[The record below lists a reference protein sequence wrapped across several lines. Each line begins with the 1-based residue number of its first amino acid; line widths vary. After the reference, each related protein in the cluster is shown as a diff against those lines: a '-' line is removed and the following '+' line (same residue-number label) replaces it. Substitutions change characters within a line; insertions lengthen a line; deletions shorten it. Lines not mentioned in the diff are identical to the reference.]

1 MSQLNIK
8 LEIILTQF
16 VDYVNCIRKY
26 LETHEKID
34 DVCFYLTCLPC
45 SKHKGAKVNML
56 LESKRDELF
65 RANTFIEVFII
76 LQNFTSYLNYH
87 LFEKIIEAFIPNK
100 DRESKKQLDYPS
112 HLRHYL
118 EGHNISEFKLL
129 KPLFEKMSN
138 DSMKL
143 TILLDIESSCRLSK
157 VADLRAAIAH
167 IMILDIDTVQ
177 IYDIWEESVV
187 TTLIPSSIGISEFTP
202 QQENT
207 LQALSGKKIECSG
220 FT

>member
-1 MSQLNIK
+1 
-8 LEIILTQF
+8 
-16 VDYVNCIRKY
+16 
-26 LETHEKID
+26 
-34 DVCFYLTCLPC
+34 
-45 SKHKGAKVNML
+45 ML

-65 RANTFIEVFII
+65 RAKTFIEVFII

-87 LFEKIIEAFIPNK
+87 LFEIIIEAFIPNK

-112 HLRHYL
+112 YLRHYL
-118 EGHNISEFKLL
+118 EGHNISEFILL

-157 VADLRAAIAH
+157 VTDLRAAIAH

-177 IYDIWEESVV
+177 IYDIGEESVV
-187 TTLIPSSIGISEFTP
+187 TTRIPSSIRISEFTP

>member
-1 MSQLNIK
+1 
-8 LEIILTQF
+8 
-16 VDYVNCIRKY
+16 
-26 LETHEKID
+26 
-34 DVCFYLTCLPC
+34 
-45 SKHKGAKVNML
+45 ML
-56 LESKRDELF
+56 LESKRDELLS
-65 RANTFIEVFII
+65 ATTFIELFIL

-112 HLRHYL
+112 YLRHYL
-118 EGHNISEFKLL
+118 EEHKISEFILL
-129 KPLFEKMSN
+129 KPLLKKMSN
-138 DSMKL
+138 DRMKL

-220 FT
+220 YTYCPNKSGNLHEERN